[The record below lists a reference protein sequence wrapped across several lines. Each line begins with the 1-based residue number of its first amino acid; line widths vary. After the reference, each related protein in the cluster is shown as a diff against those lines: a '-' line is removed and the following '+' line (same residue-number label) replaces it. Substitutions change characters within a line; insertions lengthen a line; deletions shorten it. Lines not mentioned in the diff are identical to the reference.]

1 MKHCNILL
9 SIDKLDAPFGEM
21 REKLLQAGCNVTV
34 ADCNDF
40 NLKGADIFIGKKMS
54 AEQLSTADCLKAVF
68 AYKTGADEFPLEEL
82 AKRDIPLVNSHVN
95 SDLIAEYAV
104 SLAFCLVSRIV
115 DFDRGMRQGDW
126 RLDNPYWDSLLDMK
140 VGLVGYGGIGKACDA
155 LLRRMGVETY
165 TLNRGKNYP
174 IPACGTLDELCEE
187 CDLLILSL
195 PKTDDT
201 DNMFDERVLKLLK
214 GKYLVNVGRS
224 NAVDEK
230 ALYEALANGVLKG
243 AAIDTWREKAR
254 SVDERLKP
262 YDYPFETLDNVVLS
276 SHKAMQTNSGHARYV
291 ADTLESVLQYLND
304 GTLRNTVDL
313 KKGY

>member
-54 AEQLSTADCLKAVF
+54 AEQFSTADSLKAVF

-174 IPACGTLDELCEE
+174 IPACGTLDELCEK

-214 GKYLVNVGRS
+214 GKYIVNVGRS

-230 ALYEALANGVLKG
+230 ALYEALKNGVLKG

-254 SVDERLKP
+254 NEDERLKP